1 MPRANSQSGAVNH
14 SLPATPIGHPPV
26 SGRGR
31 LRGVKRGPA
40 GSDRLGWQF
49 ILLLIW
55 LAFEFGR
62 PPNPLGIPLL
72 ISITLLI
79 GWLFRRAKQFTPYTY
94 WWFVLLGVAALGIP
108 FAANTF
114 SAFYSTRDMAIRF
127 LCICLPLQ
135 SMVVSL
141 RSVRVWAYTLLGVC
155 MYVGA
160 WAATHGGY
168 GPSGAGG
175 SQDENYVA
183 AMMGMALPFAYFS
196 LFVEKR
202 WIPRA
207 LMVVS
212 IIICVAAVALGSNPS
227 RGGFLGLVAVAGYCL
242 WRSPRKGLG
251 LGLIGVAAIALF
263 LAAGPTFWAE
273 IGSSTDTES
282 GTGDVRLQIWSAGL
296 RMWQAN
302 PLIGVGAGNFRWVL
316 GDYQTAEQVQ
326 HFGRSLAGSIIAH
339 SFWVEMLSEL
349 GTLGVLATGML
360 TWGVWSGLGKVVK
373 DGSPRPGKS
382 RKDPEAVALAA
393 YADAL
398 RAAILAILVNGIF
411 LSLFYFS
418 HLWLLLAVGAA
429 VPLVY
434 QQRLGAEPGATPAVK
449 QRSVRFRGAQ

>member
-1 MPRANSQSGAVNH
+1 MNQRNRQIGVAGWRSALPSGNPAPA
-14 SLPATPIGHPPV
+14 LPADQPKQVKAPPA
-26 SGRGR
+26 RPD
-31 LRGVKRGPA
+31 K
-40 GSDRLGWQF
+40 LGWQF

-72 ISITLLI
+72 ISTILVI
-79 GWLFRRAKQFTPYTY
+79 GWLMRPAKQFTPYTY

-114 SAFYSTRDMAIRF
+114 SAVYSTRDMAIRF

-135 SMVVSL
+135 SMVVSVK
-141 RSVRVWAYTLLGVC
+141 SVRVWVYTLLGVC
-155 MYVGA
+155 IYVGA

-183 AMMGMALPFAYFS
+183 AMMGMVLPFAYFS

-202 WIPRA
+202 VFARL
-207 LMVVS
+207 LMVLS

-227 RGGFLGLVAVAGYCL
+227 RGGFLGLITVAAYCL
-242 WRSPRKGLG
+242 WRSPRKMLG
-251 LGLIGVAAIALF
+251 FSLIGVAGVAMVLI
-263 LAAGPTFWAE
+263 AGPTFWAE

-282 GTGDVRLQIWSAGL
+282 GTGDVRLQIWSSGL
-296 RMWQAN
+296 RMWQAH
-302 PLIGVGAGNFRWVL
+302 PIIGVGAGNFRWVL
-316 GDYQTAEQVQ
+316 GDYQTEEQYE

-349 GTLGVLATGML
+349 GAAGVLATGML
-360 TWGVWSGLGKVVK
+360 TWGVWSSLGKVVK
-373 DGSPRPGKS
+373 SGSKRPGKPS
-382 RKDPEAVALAA
+382 PSKDAVALAA
-393 YADAL
+393 YSDAL

-434 QQRLGAEPGATPAVK
+434 RRLPEIAGQAALASQQVARA
-449 QRSVRFRGAQ
+449 RGVQ